1 MYVRTNVLVVE
12 EEEKNKIFQALV
24 VATELD
30 PAAPRVWNK
39 TDK

>member
-12 EEEKNKIFQALV
+12 EEEKKIFQALV